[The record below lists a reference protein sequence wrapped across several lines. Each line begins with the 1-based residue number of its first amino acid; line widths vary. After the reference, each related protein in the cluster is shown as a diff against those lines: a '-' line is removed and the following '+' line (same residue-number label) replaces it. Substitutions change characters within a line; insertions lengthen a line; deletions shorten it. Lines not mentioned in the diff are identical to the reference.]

1 MLRFAA
7 LTLLLLTL
15 SLPGWGQCV
24 LGPGTN
30 LHLGETGP
38 GRLQST
44 GEVRMAFLFVDF
56 PDAPASENAE
66 QLYQALVPF
75 AQSWF
80 DEVSYRRM
88 RLAVTPVYRW
98 FRMPRASTEY
108 NFARGLTF
116 DLHKQYISDAAAA
129 ADAQIDFAQ
138 FDGVYIIAS
147 RTAAVPFSPTWVPN
161 PGQGIRLDG
170 VELRHV
176 VTLGADTR
184 LAIPTYR
191 WHVIQHETGH
201 LLGLPD
207 LYLFTGS
214 DVHAPA
220 GAWDNM
226 GLITAGAHFTAWQKR
241 KLGWLD
247 ATQFLCATAP
257 STTVELAPLESSA
270 GVRGVAVQTSP
281 TRALVAEVRRR
292 TGQDAGLC
300 DEGLL
305 VYSVDSS
312 VASGSGPLVIQRAV
326 AGGSDAARISQC
338 GPPYNATFNSEG
350 GKPGTF
356 RDPATGVSFEILGQQ
371 AGGAMNVR
379 VTNPLPIRFFPAI
392 TSVIGAGAFGASP
405 TVASGGWMEIFG
417 RNFGAV
423 SRTWDS
429 VDFNGPQAPT
439 ALDGI
444 RVTVAGV
451 PAYIGYISPNQ
462 INVQIPDGLPLGPA
476 PVIVTNGGAV
486 TGAFPVTVRSRAP
499 GLLAP
504 ASFVSGTKQY
514 VAAFFSDQTFA
525 GPPGLVPGAS
535 FRRAAPGDN
544 LVLYGVGFGQTSP
557 PTPAGRV
564 VAQSGSLPDLEVRV
578 GGVVATVRFA
588 GSVPGYVGLYQ
599 FNVVVPPGISGDVQL
614 TMTVAGQALPQ
625 TLWLAVQ

>member
-1 MLRFAA
+1 
-7 LTLLLLTL
+7 
-15 SLPGWGQCV
+15 
-24 LGPGTN
+24 
-30 LHLGETGP
+30 
-38 GRLQST
+38 
-44 GEVRMAFLFVDF
+44 
-56 PDAPASENAE
+56 
-66 QLYQALVPF
+66 
-75 AQSWF
+75 
-80 DEVSYRRM
+80 M
-88 RLAVTPVYRW
+88 RLSVTPVYRW
-98 FRMPRASTEY
+98 FRMPRASTNY

-116 DLHKQYISDAAAA
+116 DLHKQYISDAATA
-129 ADAQIDFAQ
+129 ADAAVDFAQ
-138 FDGVYIIAS
+138 FDGVYILAS
-147 RTAAVPFSPTWVPN
+147 KDAAVPFSPTWVPN
-161 PGQGIRLDG
+161 PGQGIRVDG

-176 VTLGADTR
+176 ITLGADTR

-191 WHVIQHETGH
+191 WHVIPHETGH
-201 LLGLPD
+201 LMGLPD

-257 STTVELAPLESSA
+257 SMTVELAPLESSA

-312 VASGSGPLVIQRAV
+312 VASGSGPLVVQRAV

-338 GPPYNATFNSEG
+338 GPPYNATFHLEG

-371 AGGAMNVR
+371 AGGPMNLR

-392 TSVIGAGAFGASP
+392 TSVIAAGAFGASQ
-405 TVASGGWMEIFG
+405 TVTPGGWIEVFG
-417 RNFGAV
+417 RNFGSV
-423 SRTWDS
+423 SRAWDGP
-429 VDFNGPQAPT
+429 DFDGPRAPIS
-439 ALDGI
+439 LDGI
-444 RVTVAGV
+444 RVTVGGF
-451 PAYIGYISPNQ
+451 PAYVGYVSPSQ
-462 INVQIPDGLPLGPA
+462 INVQIPDEVALGTA

-486 TGAFPVTVRSRAP
+486 TGAFDVTVRSRAP

-504 ASFVSGTKQY
+504 PSFASAGRQY
-514 VAAFFSDQTFA
+514 VAALFPDQTFV

-535 FRRAAPGDN
+535 FRRAAPEDN
-544 LVLYGVGFGQTSP
+544 LVLYGVGFGPTSP

-564 VAQSGSLPDLEVRV
+564 VAQSGALPDIVVRV
-578 GGVVATVRFA
+578 GGVVASVRFA

-599 FNVVVPPGISGDVQL
+599 FNIVVPPGISGDVQL
-614 TMTVAGQALPQ
+614 TMTVAGQAVPQ
-625 TLWLAVQ
+625 TLWLALR